1 MKIGKKLIIIIPSAV
16 VLCAICAIAGIFF
29 GHQINYDNSQGVV
42 LDNDASSV
50 TETTSPENGSQGIK
64 VPGYADIEIDSGV
77 TNFPITLLNP
87 SGNPCYFKFTL
98 SLDETG
104 EELGTT
110 DYVKPGDAI
119 KGLELSSPLK
129 QGEYILDINI
139 QTKSL
144 DTHEAMNGASVQT
157 KLKVN

>member
-1 MKIGKKLIIIIPSAV
+1 MKASKKLLIIIPSVIA
-16 VLCAICAIAGIFF
+16 LCAICTVAGLFF
-29 GHQINYDNSQGVV
+29 GHRINYDNSQGII
-42 LDNDASSV
+42 LDNGASSV
-50 TETTSPENGSQGIK
+50 SETTSSENSSQGIK
-64 VPGYADIEIDSGV
+64 VPGYADIEIDSGI

-98 SLDETG
+98 LLDETG

-110 DYVKPGDAI
+110 DYVKPGEAI

-129 QGEYILDINI
+129 QGEYTLDINI

-144 DTHEAMNGASVQT
+144 DTQEAMNGASVQT